1 MVQNMLERR
10 AVNEVTQEIEQDEEE
25 RPIKAESKDKTTDF
39 IKRLKFAQIY
49 YKK

>member
-1 MVQNMLERR
+1 MLEKR
-10 AVNEVTQEIEQDEEE
+10 AVNEVVYQEIEEDEEEE
-25 RPIKAESKDKTTDF
+25 RPVKAESKDKRTDF